1 MWKLAEQEAF
11 QVCVYMCS
19 NLHAIVL
26 YCLLPLLCYCRL
38 VHIMLSHVGD
48 TAGT

>member
-1 MWKLAEQEAF
+1 MEVGRARGIPG
-11 QVCVYMCS
+11 VCVHVFF

-26 YCLLPLLCYCRL
+26 YYLLCHCRL